1 MSSKI
6 LSLTLA
12 GVMGLQSVAFAQT
25 DRTAGIGAE
34 QIRTAK
40 ENIRS
45 VKVELL
51 ALDQALIAAKENIEK
66 RDRTTS
72 PFNSTTIAGAA
83 IGLGLSVYATFSLRS
98 RGGEM
103 GAILGSLAAM
113 TGLVMSG
120 VSAGSSALDQATR
133 QKVDVKDINDKLTK
147 AENEVQAALASTTD
161 KSSTALLKQLEG
173 NLQSIRTTLAGYE
186 EKDSSIGKNK
196 LISQIA
202 QATGAAITVY
212 GMARSESRA
221 LVIGPL
227 VMSAG
232 NLGQIVG
239 NFSDSEAEQV
249 IKEIESTRR
258 ALISAAVTLE

>member
-25 DRTAGIGAE
+25 DRTAGIGTE

-45 VKVELL
+45 VKAELL
-51 ALDQALIAAKENIEK
+51 ALDQALSTAKENIQK
-66 RDRTTS
+66 RDHS
-72 PFNSTTIAGAA
+72 GAQFSSTTIAGAA
-83 IGLGLSVYATFSLRS
+83 LGLGLSVYAAFSLRS

-103 GAILGSLAAM
+103 SGILGMLAAM
-113 TGLVMSG
+113 TGMVMSG
-120 VSAGSSALDQATR
+120 VSAGTSALDQATK
-133 QKVDVKDINDKLTK
+133 QKVDVKDLNDKLTK
-147 AENEVQAALASTTD
+147 AESEVQSALASTSD
-161 KSSTALLKQLEG
+161 KSSVALLKQLEG
-173 NLQSIRTTLAGYE
+173 NLQGIRATLANYD
-186 EKDSSIGKNK
+186 EKDASISKNK
-196 LISQIA
+196 LIA
-202 QATGAAITVY
+202 EVTQAAGVAITVY

-221 LVIGPL
+221 ILIGPL

-239 NFSDSEAEQV
+239 NFSDAEAEQV